1 MVNKPKAAKLRA
13 NRADA
18 QRLAELRTEL
28 DLSRNQ
34 LARRFGC
41 TEGTVRWWENG
52 FYTVPAPMLD
62 WLAGLAQW
70 VRKNPAPTLEQIE
83 R

>member
-1 MVNKPKAAKLRA
+1 MVAKTTAAERA
-13 NRADA
+13 SNRADA
-18 QRLAELRTEL
+18 QRLIELRTAL
-28 DLSRNQ
+28 DLSRAQ

-52 FYTVPAPMLD
+52 FYSVPAPMLD